1 MCGEKYFKT
10 PDNPFNNT
18 WVFLEQPSISGI
30 CDVRNNKGDMAQR
43 AESNSTDK
51 LPWTSPGSFGRKKG
65 INRQIIPNCYQKHT
79 IFISFIYI
87 VSSLFF
93 PTFSQKSTTTCWC
106 KKTGQQFLVTCTRRQ
121 APTVHKDSPKSC
133 KWAAKSMGSACPS
146 LGTDTGFGLLSPRDF
161 LTSSAF
167 FRQHYKEL
175 QMGIE
180 KKSTLPTES
189 TLPTTWNFLP
199 PSHHPWGCSMQCQ
212 LSCWFLWTLSN
223 RKWKVLLS
231 SVQKP

>member
-1 MCGEKYFKT
+1 M
-10 PDNPFNNT
+10 
-18 WVFLEQPSISGI
+18 
-30 CDVRNNKGDMAQR
+30 
-43 AESNSTDK
+43 
-51 LPWTSPGSFGRKKG
+51 
-65 INRQIIPNCYQKHT
+65 
-79 IFISFIYI
+79 
-87 VSSLFF
+87 
-93 PTFSQKSTTTCWC
+93 STTTCWC

-180 KKSTLPTES
+180 KNQHYYRINITYNLKFFTSFSSSLRLFHAMPT
-189 TLPTTWNFLP
+189 FL
-199 PSHHPWGCSMQCQ
+199 
-212 LSCWFLWTLSN
+212 LI
-223 RKWKVLLS
+223 
-231 SVQKP
+231 SVNSE

>member
-1 MCGEKYFKT
+1 MYRCVGRNISKLLLILLTIPGFFWSSH
-10 PDNPFNNT
+10 PFQ
-18 WVFLEQPSISGI
+18 VFVMLGTIKGIWHRGLSLIAQTSCHELHLGPLEG
-30 CDVRNNKGDMAQR
+30 
-43 AESNSTDK
+43 
-51 LPWTSPGSFGRKKG
+51 KKG
-65 INRQIIPNCYQKHT
+65 MNRQIIPNCYHKHT

-106 KKTGQQFLVTCTRRQ
+106 KKTGQQFLVTCTLRQ

-180 KKSTLPTES
+180 KKKYIRLK
-189 TLPTTWNFLP
+189 L
-199 PSHHPWGCSMQCQ
+199 H
-212 LSCWFLWTLSN
+212 
-223 RKWKVLLS
+223 VI
-231 SVQKP
+231 

>member
-10 PDNPFNNT
+10 PVNPFNNT

-65 INRQIIPNCYQKHT
+65 INRQIIPNCYHKHT

-93 PTFSQKSTTTCWC
+93 PTFSQKSTTSCWC

-180 KKSTLPTES
+180 KKKYIRLK
-189 TLPTTWNFLP
+189 L
-199 PSHHPWGCSMQCQ
+199 H
-212 LSCWFLWTLSN
+212 
-223 RKWKVLLS
+223 VI
-231 SVQKP
+231 